1 MDEIQDEAVR
11 FSYEKRLVQI
21 EDRMGL
27 RVSTAPFLFAKGRT
41 PAAAKPEGEGGFE
54 AGPVARA
61 EPKTP
66 APAAPM
72 LEPAR
77 GTLLELSPMRGEG
90 TLRRAGPP
98 IHFVARPRFVLGRRR
113 ASVDFA
119 TAFLP
124 ENDENR
130 RKNETISRINTT
142 FFVKDNQIWVQDG
155 ELQADGKV
163 KPSTNGTVIDGQQI
177 TAARALS
184 FTKERRLKVGQHN
197 YELTVLQLPAAA
209 PEGPP
214 LAAAGGTLSTQP
226 TQVASRGPAGCV
238 RFLATGREVGVMAV
252 WLFTDAAVGSDPQSA
267 VRLEAA
273 GLPPVAARFHH
284 WKGGFWLEAPP
295 GGKGAVVLDERRLA
309 AGEVVPL
316 RAAHVLRL
324 GDLSF
329 EVRGS

>member
-130 RKNETISRINTT
+130 RENETISRINTT

-155 ELQADGKV
+155 ELR
-163 KPSTNGTVIDGQQI
+163 P
-177 TAARALS
+177 TAR
-184 FTKERRLKVGQHN
+184 
-197 YELTVLQLPAAA
+197 
-209 PEGPP
+209 
-214 LAAAGGTLSTQP
+214 
-226 TQVASRGPAGCV
+226 
-238 RFLATGREVGVMAV
+238 
-252 WLFTDAAVGSDPQSA
+252 
-267 VRLEAA
+267 
-273 GLPPVAARFHH
+273 
-284 WKGGFWLEAPP
+284 
-295 GGKGAVVLDERRLA
+295 
-309 AGEVVPL
+309 
-316 RAAHVLRL
+316 
-324 GDLSF
+324 
-329 EVRGS
+329 